1 MKSAFEGDWKPFID
15 VFPGTSNQHQPLPA
29 ASQDYWP
36 PLASTI
42 LSEDIE
48 THA

>member
-15 VFPGTSNQHQPLPA
+15 VFPGTSNPA